1 MMASPEWYY
10 EEYLKGKSADQIR
23 SRIRSL
29 QRKIRRLEK
38 MAADPEAYQQER
50 ICPSLVVQLEL
61 HRMYLQKANEAL
73 MDAVEYLES
82 EKPEDGTGRCRPRK
96 G

>member
-29 QRKIRRLEK
+29 PRKIRQLQKEVDNPNSDGW
-38 MAADPEAYQQER
+38 M
-50 ICPSLVVQLEL
+50 IHPSPYVQLEM
-61 HRMYLQKANEAL
+61 HRFYLQKAKEAL
-73 MDAVEYLES
+73 MDAIEYLEG
-82 EKPEDGTGRCRPRK
+82 DQ
-96 G
+96 